1 MLTKKMKF
9 NYFFILFLLITV
21 FKFSLSFKNIEEI
34 FNSDELKI
42 DIYPENKQKEGLEKK
57 SLKNLIDENS
67 VKYSFDPNEELA
79 FINKNV
85 PFLEG
90 LYYAHINHLPVRIKP
105 DDIWLLI
112 VQAFCTHVNE
122 NSEKLRKYF
131 VDFEGKKTL
140 EINYTYNHP
149 IPIELF
155 PYEDF
160 PIQINE
166 EMKKYLGNEIV
177 DDLTANFT
185 TTDYNSYLV
194 SKLSIM
200 GSFKKYFDYVMHI
213 DITCGS
219 PYIILEGTEDDY
231 KSIISKAK
239 KLRKY
244 EFEWYIDRIIP
255 CVEKMVEA
263 KQGNIDIEFFKNIIQ
278 YQYKSDGICGG
289 FKQIFGW
296 IIKFLYRQ
304 EKKYSI
310 YKEEESVFRFFSE
323 EDEKKF
329 KSKEKV
335 MPEDSRWIKDEL
347 IKFDCMDIKE
357 FSELSSQ
364 MLIVPFKVIYEDKAR
379 NIYKEYDMKYKVG
392 FIGCD
397 QNEKSEVYPVQG
409 WIVSLGAEEEKP
421 YREEP
426 PFKYF
431 R

>member
-1 MLTKKMKF
+1 MLAKKIKF
-9 NYFFILFLLITV
+9 NYFFLLFLIITV
-21 FKFSLSFKNIEEI
+21 FKFSLAFKNIEEI
-34 FNSDELKI
+34 FHFDELKI

-79 FINKNV
+79 FINENV

-200 GSFKKYFDYVMHI
+200 GSFKKYFEYVI
-213 DITCGS
+213 RVFVCGS

-278 YQYKSDGICGG
+278 YQYVGLVCGG
-289 FKQIFGW
+289 STEIFGW

-304 EKKYSI
+304 EQKCSN
-310 YKEEESVFRFFSE
+310 KEEESRFRFFSE

-329 KSKEKV
+329 KIQQKK
-335 MPEDSRWIKDEL
+335 MPEDSRLIKDEL
-347 IKFDCMDIKE
+347 IKFYCMDISE
-357 FSELSSQ
+357 FSKLSSQ
-364 MLIVPFKVIYEDKAR
+364 MLIVPFKVKYEDKTR
-379 NIYKEYDMKYKVG
+379 NIYKEYDMKYKLG

-421 YREEP
+421 YREEH

>member
-21 FKFSLSFKNIEEI
+21 FKFSLAFKNIEEI

-42 DIYPENKQKEGLEKK
+42 DIYPENKQKEGLQKK
-57 SLKNLIDENS
+57 SLKNIIDENS
-67 VKYSFDPNEELA
+67 VKYSFDSNEELA

-213 DITCGS
+213 EIVCGS

-263 KQGNIDIEFFKNIIQ
+263 KKGNIDIEFFKNIIQ
-278 YQYKSDGICGG
+278 HQHVGFGCGG
-289 FKQIFGW
+289 STEIFGW

-304 EKKYSI
+304 EQKCTNK
-310 YKEEESVFRFFSE
+310 KEESRFRFFSE

-329 KSKEKV
+329 KIQQKV
-335 MPEDSRWIKDEL
+335 MPEDSRLIKDEL
-347 IKFDCMDIKE
+347 IKFYCMDISE
-357 FSELSSQ
+357 FSKLSSQ
-364 MLIVPFKVIYEDKAR
+364 MLIVPFKVKYEDKTR

-426 PFKYF
+426 PFEYF

>member
-34 FNSDELKI
+34 FRSDELKI

-57 SLKNLIDENS
+57 SLKNIIDENS

-140 EINYTYNHP
+140 EINYTYTHP

-166 EMKKYLGNEIV
+166 
-177 DDLTANFT
+177 
-185 TTDYNSYLV
+185 
-194 SKLSIM
+194 
-200 GSFKKYFDYVMHI
+200 
-213 DITCGS
+213 
-219 PYIILEGTEDDY
+219 
-231 KSIISKAK
+231 
-239 KLRKY
+239 
-244 EFEWYIDRIIP
+244 
-255 CVEKMVEA
+255 
-263 KQGNIDIEFFKNIIQ
+263 
-278 YQYKSDGICGG
+278 
-289 FKQIFGW
+289 
-296 IIKFLYRQ
+296 
-304 EKKYSI
+304 
-310 YKEEESVFRFFSE
+310 
-323 EDEKKF
+323 
-329 KSKEKV
+329 
-335 MPEDSRWIKDEL
+335 
-347 IKFDCMDIKE
+347 
-357 FSELSSQ
+357 
-364 MLIVPFKVIYEDKAR
+364 
-379 NIYKEYDMKYKVG
+379 
-392 FIGCD
+392 
-397 QNEKSEVYPVQG
+397 
-409 WIVSLGAEEEKP
+409 
-421 YREEP
+421 
-426 PFKYF
+426 
-431 R
+431 

>member
-21 FKFSLSFKNIEEI
+21 FKFSLAFKNIEEI

-42 DIYPENKQKEGLEKK
+42 DIYPENKQKEGLQKK

-79 FINKNV
+79 FINENV

-90 LYYAHINHLPVRIKP
+90 LYYAHINHLPIRIKP

-112 VQAFCTHVNE
+112 VQAFCSHVNE

-160 PIQINE
+160 TVQINE

-200 GSFKKYFDYVMHI
+200 GSFKKYFEYVMGI
-213 DITCGS
+213 VCGS

-244 EFEWYIDRIIP
+244 EFEWYIDRIIT

-278 YQYKSDGICGG
+278 HQHVGFGCGG
-289 FKQIFGW
+289 STEIYGW
-296 IIKFLYRQ
+296 IIKFLYRR
-304 EKKYSI
+304 EKKCPI
-310 YKEEESVFRFFSE
+310 YK
-323 EDEKKF
+323 K
-329 KSKEKV
+329 
-335 MPEDSRWIKDEL
+335 
-347 IKFDCMDIKE
+347 
-357 FSELSSQ
+357 
-364 MLIVPFKVIYEDKAR
+364 
-379 NIYKEYDMKYKVG
+379 N
-392 FIGCD
+392 
-397 QNEKSEVYPVQG
+397 
-409 WIVSLGAEEEKP
+409 
-421 YREEP
+421 
-426 PFKYF
+426 
-431 R
+431 